1 MNYIRALDQ
10 KNLPPESMKIVRIG
24 AAEVVLIH
32 TDGKITALGNT
43 CVHKGGPLGKGRLKR
58 MEEGCFIACPWHG
71 YEYHVESGKAPGG
84 YQDRASVYGVKIDNG
99 GIFVSEKPVE
109 RSHAAPHPDDPLA
122 DLRSLKYATQPD
134 SLNVLGISATNMNA
148 GNERFS
154 TSEFALNHAL
164 ESASREHTATIRR
177 INLRD
182 IPFRACE
189 GYYSIHER
197 ACTWPCSI
205 TESDPSDGM
214 TEVYRAMILW
224 ADIVLLATPIRW
236 GNASSLYYR
245 MAERLNCV
253 QNQITLRNKIL
264 IRNKVAGFIITG
276 GQDNIQQVAGQLS
289 TFFSEIG
296 FTFPPFNFVGWS
308 RGWVAEDMEENVR
321 EFRDA
326 GYVRRSAE
334 ELVTNCVSLSRR
346 LKHEHA
352 ETKGTPLPNIGES
365 PSLRTSK
372 GSE

>member
-1 MNYIRALDQ
+1 MDYIKVLDIQ
-10 KNLPPESMKIVRIG
+10 NLPPDSMKIVRLG
-24 AAEVVLIH
+24 AGEVVLIH
-32 TDGKITALGNT
+32 ANGNITALGNT

-58 MEEGCFIACPWHG
+58 MEEGYFIVCPWHG
-71 YEYHVESGKAPGG
+71 YEYHVETGKAPGG
-84 YQDRASVYGVKIDNG
+84 YQDRAAVHGVKLEDG
-99 GIFVSEKPVE
+99 GILVSQKPLE
-109 RSHAAPHPDDPLA
+109 RSHAAPHPDDPLTN
-122 DLRSLKYATQPD
+122 LRSLNYDTRPD
-134 SLNVLGISATNMNA
+134 SLNVLGISATNMNT

-154 TSEFALNHAL
+154 TSEYALDYAL
-164 ESASREHTATIRR
+164 RSASTAHGAQTRR
-177 INLRD
+177 INLRETS
-182 IPFRACE
+182 FRACE

-214 TEVYRAMILW
+214 TDVYRAMILW

-236 GNASSLYYR
+236 GNASSLYYK

-321 EFRDA
+321 EFKDA

-346 LKHEHA
+346 LKNEHD
-352 ETKGTPLPNIGES
+352 ETTGTPLPSIGES
-365 PSLRTSK
+365 PSLRAAK
-372 GSE
+372 